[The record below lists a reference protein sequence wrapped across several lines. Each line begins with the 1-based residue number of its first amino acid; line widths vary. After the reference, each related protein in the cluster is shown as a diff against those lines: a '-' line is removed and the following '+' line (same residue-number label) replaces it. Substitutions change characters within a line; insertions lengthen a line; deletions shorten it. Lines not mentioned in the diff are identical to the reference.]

1 MLSQSQDSNLSS
13 QSSADY
19 NNVVAKGPMLDRVYS
34 MRYRSYSEEEYI
46 DRCPTQKFMD
56 EYDSMPNCTSFLTYY
71 GKKAIGSIR
80 SCLYTPWDKLSIP
93 VMDVFEEE
101 LGQTIGYNQ
110 VMIEANKFVVDP
122 SFQNQGGV
130 KARFSIYKNI
140 ADEIVENRAKYLVA
154 GIRTEHIKFYKMLKF
169 KPASDIKSYPHLK
182 FKTLLVICE
191 DVDGFCDR
199 IYSKTVRKE
208 AANGALLSNG
218 YR

>member
-1 MLSQSQDSNLSS
+1 MLSHSQDTNFSASS
-13 QSSADY
+13 PTGY
-19 NNVVAKGPMLDRVYS
+19 HNVVARGPMLDRVYS
-34 MRYRSYSEEEYI
+34 MRYRSYSEEGYI
-46 DRCPTQKFMD
+46 DRCPSRKFMD
-56 EYDSMPNCTSFLTYY
+56 EYDATPNCTSFLTYY
-71 GKKAIGSIR
+71 GKKTIGSIR
-80 SCLYTPWDKLSIP
+80 SCLYTPWDKLQIP

-101 LGQTIGYNQ
+101 LAQTVGYNN

-130 KARFSIYKNI
+130 RARFSIYKNI

-169 KPASDIKSYPHLK
+169 QPASDIKSYPHLK
-182 FKTLLVICE
+182 FKTLLVVCE
-191 DVDGFCDR
+191 DVDAFCDR

-208 AANGALLSNG
+208 AANGALLNNG